1 MSEGKRYLSFVTEK
15 LKERIREVSQSISQG
30 EQEIQGMHEYYWENY
45 TGWTSMAMK
54 ILITSRRFWDR

>member
-45 TGWTSMAMK
+45 TEMAGPVW
-54 ILITSRRFWDR
+54 L